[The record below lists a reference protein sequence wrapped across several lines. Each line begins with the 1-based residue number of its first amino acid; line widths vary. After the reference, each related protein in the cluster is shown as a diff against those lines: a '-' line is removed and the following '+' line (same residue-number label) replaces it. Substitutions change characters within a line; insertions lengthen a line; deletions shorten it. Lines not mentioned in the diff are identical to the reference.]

1 MSTILVTGASGYIA
15 KHIVLRLLKAGHNVR
30 GSVRS
35 ADKGAA
41 LAATIAAHLPEAA
54 DRLETVTLDLTRDA
68 GWAEAAAGVDAIL
81 HTASPFPLTQPKDPE
96 DLIRPAVEGARRALA
111 AAHKAGVDRV
121 ILTSSIAA
129 VAETRLPPGRALY
142 DERDWSDPQAPGITA
157 YSASKTL
164 AERAAW
170 DMVATETPGL
180 GLTTINPG
188 FVLGA
193 PLDTAYGT
201 SLRVVERMLSGRDPM
216 VPNVGFACVDVGD
229 IAEMH
234 VRALDRDATIGQRI
248 IGTGAFLWF
257 ADMAATLA
265 QAFPDRRIATRR
277 APDLMIR
284 AIGLFDP
291 AARSIVPALG
301 LRREFDSTRAGD
313 LLGMTF
319 RDPRESLTEAARWLV
334 GQGRV

>member
-1 MSTILVTGASGYIA
+1 VT
-15 KHIVLRLLKAGHNVR
+15 
-30 GSVRS
+30 
-35 ADKGAA
+35 
-41 LAATIAAHLPEAA
+41 
-54 DRLETVTLDLTRDA
+54 
-68 GWAEAAAGVDAIL
+68 
-81 HTASPFPLTQPKDPE
+81 
-96 DLIRPAVEGARRALA
+96 
-111 AAHKAGVDRV
+111 RV

-129 VAETRLPPGRALY
+129 VVETRLPPGRSLY

-180 GLTTINPG
+180 RLTTINPG

-193 PLDTAYGT
+193 PLDGAYGT

-234 VRALDRDATIGQRI
+234 VRALAQDASVGQRI
-248 IGTGAFLWF
+248 IGTGGFLWF
-257 ADMAATLA
+257 ADMTATLA
-265 QAFPDRRIATRR
+265 AAFPGRRIATCR
-277 APDLMIR
+277 APDIVMR
-284 AIGLFDP
+284 AIGLVDP
-291 AARSIVPALG
+291 AVRSLVPTLGQRRDFDTARA
-301 LRREFDSTRAGD
+301 RD
-313 LLGMTF
+313 LLGLSF

-334 GQGRV
+334 AEGRA